1 LSKFLEVNCNAL
13 SRYQVDNVTYN
24 GKVALHG
31 ANLLLV
37 SGSIGGLVGMNGSGK
52 STLFKSIM
60 GFVKPTT
67 GRVLINGC
75 PSDWCKEGGLRSS
88 IRGSGLEFP
97 CECLGCGNDG
107 RYGYMNTKDSQSN

>member
-1 LSKFLEVNCNAL
+1 MRSG
-13 SRYQVDNVTYN
+13 QVDNVTVTYN

-75 PSDWCKEGGLRSS
+75 PSDWCKKRTWWLTFLNQRKWTGISLRV
-88 IRGSGLEFP
+88 
-97 CECLGCGNDG
+97 LGCGNDTLV
-107 RYGYMNTKDSQSN
+107 YEN

>member
-1 LSKFLEVNCNAL
+1 MRSVGI
-13 SRYQVDNVTYN
+13 QVDNVTVTYN

-75 PSDWCKEGGLRSS
+75 PSDWCKREHGGLRSS

-97 CECLGCGNDG
+97 RVSG
-107 RYGYMNTKDSQSN
+107 MW